1 MVLPSQ
7 AENAKSRATTV
18 LCRNWDRRTR
28 LEQHVALEL
37 AGERGQLPEGR
48 LEVADECTLRCKGI
62 GARDG

>member
-1 MVLPSQ
+1 M
-7 AENAKSRATTV
+7 